1 MYLHYMLQVLCENY
15 KQQEKNNLLLENR
28 HYSSYNCVM
37 ALINWQKRGLGKV
50 IILRNSIA
58 FSHAILLKLLIYL
71 SLPCSFGRASQQKQ
85 FKLAK
90 IFFLMQSAQLGKCNR
105 NIGIMVGMLLLEY
118 RMNFH

>member
-1 MYLHYMLQVLCENY
+1 MKITYNKRKTTFYWKTVIIVLITA
-15 KQQEKNNLLLENR
+15 
-28 HYSSYNCVM
+28 SW
-37 ALINWQKRGLGKV
+37 LINWQKRGLGKV
-50 IILRNSIA
+50 VILRNSIA
-58 FSHAILLKLLIYL
+58 FSHAISLKLLIYL